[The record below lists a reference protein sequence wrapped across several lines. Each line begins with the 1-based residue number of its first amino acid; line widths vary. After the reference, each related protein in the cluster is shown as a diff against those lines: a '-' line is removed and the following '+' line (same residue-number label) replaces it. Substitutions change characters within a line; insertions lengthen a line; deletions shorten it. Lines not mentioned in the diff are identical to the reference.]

1 MYIYTNAYAVEK
13 EIVAFCENK
22 GLRIHYTEEPTASFD
37 GKTIRV
43 QKPDPRWSE
52 RQWLIWR
59 YLVYHETGHATPVMK
74 DGIEMVIRR
83 KIDTRKPFGVVL
95 NYLDD
100 YRQEYYKYAE
110 YLGRQRVMASGL
122 KALVEDI
129 VIPAVQVTEDVR
141 MQAIQVVAAYDLT
154 RRVSWQPALAGMSD
168 PLIEIFNEQQQD
180 WFVALSKGDYYDIL
194 EQPCTAEEELIVTR
208 RIFDEVFKLDSEAEE
223 EEATSNGQA
232 GDGEGDSRD
241 AAGKDD
247 AGKGAEEGEGT
258 DGESAKGSGEVD
270 YSCLLIHEH
279 GKRDGGSEFD
289 LKINYDTAY
298 THVPYEVATNSE
310 FTVLDYTKHKSGSSG
325 RINRVKDL
333 MAGKGLSMK
342 VRNLLRIKS
351 MSRRVHG
358 QKSGRISKRL
368 AYRCTMKGTGGYQ
381 EKIFSKKTAS
391 DVTDTAVQVVV
402 DFSGSMGMHKMNHA
416 IAAGCMLNDVL
427 GKINIPLEVYGFTD
441 TYERDN
447 FNVLHYIFKHF
458 NSTVATQDMITN
470 MALASDHFMGNNA
483 DGDSLLWGY
492 SRLARRPEKRKI
504 MIVLS
509 DGSPATHRGDAYA
522 YTQDVIKQIEKD
534 KLIEIYGIGIID
546 DNVAKM
552 YKDFRVIDDAAELEA
567 ALLEVVKRK
576 IIG

>member
-22 GLRIHYTEEPTASFD
+22 GLRIQYTDEPTASFD
-37 GKTIRV
+37 GKVIRV

-110 YLGRQRVMASGL
+110 FLGRQRVMASGL

-129 VIPAVQVTEDVR
+129 VIPAVAVTEDVR
-141 MQAIQVVAAYDLT
+141 MQAVQVISAYDLT

-194 EQPCTAEEELIVTR
+194 ERPCTAEEELVVTR
-208 RIFDEVFKLDSEAEE
+208 RIFDEVFKLDSETEE
-223 EEATSNGQA
+223 EEATSDGQNKSA
-232 GDGEGDSRD
+232 EGDSKDGDGSDD
-241 AAGKDD
+241 AETGKGEGKDPAKD
-247 AGKGAEEGEGT
+247 T
-258 DGESAKGSGEVD
+258 TKGSGEVD

-279 GKRDGGSEFD
+279 TPQEGGSEFD
-289 LKINYDTAY
+289 LKINYDTDY
-298 THVPYEVATNSE
+298 KSSRYHVATNSE
-310 FTVLDYTKHKSGSSG
+310 FTVLDYTKKQPGHSR
-325 RINRVKDL
+325 RIEKVKDL
-333 MAGKGLSMK
+333 MAGKGLSSK

-358 QKSGRISKRL
+358 QKSGRISKRS

-381 EKIFSKKTAS
+381 EKIFSRKTVS
-391 DVTDTAVQVVV
+391 DVTDTAVQVAV
-402 DFSGSMGMHKMNHA
+402 DFSGSMGLHKMNHA
-416 IAAGCMLNDVL
+416 IAAACMLNDVL
-427 GKINIPLEVYGFTD
+427 GKINISLEVYGFTD
-441 TYERDN
+441 TWERYDNNVTHYLFKN
-447 FNVLHYIFKHF
+447 FNSIVP
-458 NSTVATQDMITN
+458 TQDMIHN
-470 MALASDHFMGNNA
+470 MGVASDQFMGNNA
-483 DGDSLLWGY
+483 DGDSILWGY
-492 SRLARRPEKRKI
+492 NRLAKRPEKRKI

-509 DGSPATHRGDAYA
+509 DGSPATHRGDAYM
-522 YTQDVIKQIEKD
+522 YTQDVVKQIEKER
-534 KLIEIYGIGIID
+534 LIEIYGIGIID
-546 DNVAKM
+546 DNVARI
-552 YKDFRVIDDAAELEA
+552 YKDYRVIDDAAQLEP